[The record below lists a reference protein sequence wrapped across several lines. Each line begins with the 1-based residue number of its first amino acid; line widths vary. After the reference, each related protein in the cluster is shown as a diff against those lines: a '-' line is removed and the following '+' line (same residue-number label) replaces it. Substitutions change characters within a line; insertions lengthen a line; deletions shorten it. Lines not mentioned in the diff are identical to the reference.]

1 MSEFVK
7 SLRARI
13 ADQEEQRMGDVY
25 SECEKRGCSRYFAKS
40 FCTRAELFPMKQTLS
55 FLENKPVNKEHLKQW
70 EIFVQVLIEK
80 KPEHEKCEEWKRSI
94 KVLHN
99 EL

>member
-1 MSEFVK
+1 
-7 SLRARI
+7 
-13 ADQEEQRMGDVY
+13 
-25 SECEKRGCSRYFAKS
+25 
-40 FCTRAELFPMKQTLS
+40 MKQTISL
-55 FLENKPVNKEHLKQW
+55 LENKQVNKKHLKQW
-70 EIFVQVLIEK
+70 EILVQVLIEK